1 MLPRAARFGA
11 GLAAATMILAACG
24 GDDADI
30 VLYSGRGES
39 LVQPAIDQFEEATGL
54 TVEVR
59 YGSTAEMAAQLLE
72 EGDAT
77 DADVFFGQ
85 DAGALGALSKA
96 GMLAQLPSEYLDRVD
111 SAFQAADGTWV
122 GTSGRARVLVY
133 DSERLTEDEL
143 PDSVLDLT
151 APEWNG
157 RVAIAP
163 GNASYQA
170 FVTALRVMHG
180 DAAAREWLE
189 GMVAND
195 FESFDNNILILEAV
209 EGGLAE
215 VGLINHYYW
224 YGLVDEEG
232 DSDSVTS
239 RLKFMPG
246 DVGGI
251 VNVAGVGVIETTDST
266 DAAHEFVEYMLSEDA
281 QAYFAEE
288 TKEYPLIEGV
298 SIIEGLSQIDDL
310 DPPALDLSDLDTLE
324 ETLEMIEDS
333 GMS

>member
-1 MLPRAARFGA
+1 MLSRAARLGA
-11 GLAAATMILAACG
+11 GLAAVTMILAGCG
-24 GDDADI
+24 GDDADL

-39 LVQPAIDQFEEATGL
+39 LVQPAIDQFEEDTGL

-72 EGDAT
+72 EGDNS

-96 GMLAQLPSEYLDRVD
+96 GMLAELPSEYRDRVNP
-111 SAFQAADGTWV
+111 AYQATDGTWV
-122 GTSGRARVLVY
+122 GTSGRARVLAY
-133 DSERLTEDEL
+133 DSEQLTEDEL

-151 APEWNG
+151 EPEWSG
-157 RVAIAP
+157 RVGIAP

-170 FVTALRVMHG
+170 FVTAMRVLHG
-180 DAAAREWLE
+180 DDAAREWLE

-195 FESFDNNILILEAV
+195 FERYDNNILILEAV
-209 EGGLAE
+209 EGGQVE
-215 VGLINHYYW
+215 VGMINHYYW
-224 YGLVDEEG
+224 YRLVDEEG
-232 DSDSVTS
+232 GVDSVTS

-251 VNVAGVGVIETTDST
+251 VNVAGVGVVNTTEENE
-266 DAAHEFVEYMLSEDA
+266 AAQQFVDYMLSEDA
-281 QAYFAEE
+281 QTYFAEQ
-288 TKEYPLIEGV
+288 TKEYPLIDGV
-298 SIIEGLSQIDDL
+298 STVEGLPQIDEL
-310 DPPALDLSDLDTLE
+310 EPPELDLSDLDTLE
-324 ETLEMIEDS
+324 ETLEMIEGA

>member
-1 MLPRAARFGA
+1 MLPRAARMGA
-11 GLAAATMILAACG
+11 GLAAATMILTACS
-24 GDDADI
+24 GDDADL

-39 LVQPAIDQFEEATGL
+39 LVQPAIDQFEEETGL

-72 EGDAT
+72 EGGDT

-85 DAGALGALSKA
+85 DAGALGALGKA
-96 GMLAQLPSEYLDRVD
+96 GMLAELPSEYLDRVD
-111 SAFQAADGTWV
+111 PAYQAADGTWV

-133 DSERLTEDEL
+133 DSERLTEDDL
-143 PDSVLDLT
+143 PDSVLDLN

-170 FVTALRVMHG
+170 FVTAMRVMLG
-180 DAAAREWLE
+180 DDAAQEWLE
-189 GMVAND
+189 SMVAND
-195 FESFDNNILILEAV
+195 FESFDNNILILDAV
-209 EGGLAE
+209 EDGLAE

-224 YGLVDEEG
+224 YRLVDEEG
-232 DSDSVTS
+232 IDAMTS
-239 RLKFMPG
+239 RLKFLPG
-246 DVGGI
+246 DIGGI
-251 VNVAGVGVIETTDST
+251 VNVAGVGVIDTSERT
-266 DAAHEFVEYMLSEDA
+266 DAAQQFVDYMLSEHA
-281 QAYFAEE
+281 QTYFAEE

-298 SIIEGLSQIDDL
+298 AVVAELPQIDDL

>member
-1 MLPRAARFGA
+1 MLPRAVRIGA
-11 GLAAATMILAACG
+11 GLAAVTMIVAGCG
-24 GDDADI
+24 GDDADL

-39 LVQPAIDQFEEATGL
+39 LVQPAIDQFEEDTGL

-72 EGDAT
+72 EGDRT
-77 DADVFFGQ
+77 DADLFFGQ

-96 GMLAQLPSEYLDRVD
+96 GMLAELPADSLDRVD
-111 SAFQAADGTWV
+111 TAYQATDGTWV

-133 DSERLTEDEL
+133 DSEQLTEDDL

-170 FVTALRVMHG
+170 FVTAMRVMHG
-180 DAAAREWLE
+180 DDAARDWLE

-195 FESFDNNILILEAV
+195 FERFDNNILILDAV
-209 EGGLAE
+209 ENGVAE
-215 VGLINHYYW
+215 VGLINQYYW
-224 YGLVDEEG
+224 YRLVEEEG
-232 DSDSVTS
+232 IDSVSS
-239 RLKFMPG
+239 RLKFLPG

-251 VNVAGVGVIETTDST
+251 VNVAGVGVLNTTED
-266 DAAHEFVEYMLSEDA
+266 DEAAQRFVDYMLSDSA
-281 QAYFAEE
+281 QTYFAEQ

-298 SIIEGLSQIDDL
+298 PTVEDLPQIDEL
-310 DPPALDLSDLDTLE
+310 DPPELDLSDLDTLE
-324 ETLEMIEDS
+324 ETLQMIEDA